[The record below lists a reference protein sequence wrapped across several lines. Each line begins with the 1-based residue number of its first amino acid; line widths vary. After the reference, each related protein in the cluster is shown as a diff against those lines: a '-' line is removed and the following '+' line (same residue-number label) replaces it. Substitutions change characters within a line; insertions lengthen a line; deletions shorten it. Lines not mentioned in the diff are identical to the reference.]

1 MSRDSRSII
10 EAMCKY
16 SARKPVRMHMPG
28 HKGRRAFPVDYTPR
42 SLTPRRASIL
52 LDQLRAIDMTESP
65 GLDNLHYPSG
75 CIRATEARAERL
87 FGSARTYFLVNGAT
101 SGIQAALIATKMTL
115 GGNRLI
121 LPRNVHKSLVSAMA
135 MSGLE
140 PLFVWPDFDPSL
152 GGYLPLT
159 WQRLKE
165 ALDSLPPG
173 EERPRAVF
181 TVDPTYSGFATDMS
195 EIAREVHARGM
206 ALIVDEAHG
215 THFSN
220 GEGLPPHALAAG
232 ADFVIHGAHKTT
244 VAFTQTALL
253 HLGLEAEK
261 RFPGIELAV
270 EEALRAVQT
279 TSPSYILMASLE
291 QAIEVLEREDGAW
304 IDHGTKVATELAER
318 LSRIPG
324 ISVAGFEQPLPPG
337 LFHDPSKLLVN
348 LNLSINGPAA
358 AKYLVQKCKVV
369 PEMTGPGYILLL
381 VSGAHGAADID
392 AVERAFKELS
402 EKYARTPDQAQCC
415 REAAATTTIAREVPR
430 PKRVMALRDAFLSRA
445 RPLPIEEA
453 LGKISADTVVI
464 YPPGS
469 PIVTPGERIDQ
480 DVVEYILH
488 ARRAGLNLLGRGV
501 HGTEGE
507 LKVFCVDAS

>member
-1 MSRDSRSII
+1 MSRGTRSII

-16 SARKPVRMHMPG
+16 SSRKPVRMHMPG

-42 SLTPRRASIL
+42 SLTPRRASSL

-65 GLDNLHYPSG
+65 GLDNLHYPDG
-75 CIRATEARAERL
+75 CIRATEARAEKL

-101 SGIQAALIATKMTL
+101 SGIQAALIATKMAL

-140 PLFVWPDFDPSL
+140 PVFVWPDFDPAL

-173 EERPRAVF
+173 EEQPKAVF

-220 GEGLPPHALAAG
+220 GEGLPPDALAAG

-244 VAFTQTALL
+244 VAFTQTAFL
-253 HLGLEAEK
+253 HLGVDAEK

-279 TSPSYILMASLE
+279 TSPSYILMASME

-304 IDHGTKVATELAER
+304 IDHGTKVAIELAKR
-318 LSRIPG
+318 LARIPG
-324 ISVAGFEQPLPPG
+324 ISVAGFDRPLPHG

-348 LNLSINGPAA
+348 LNLSVNGPAA
-358 AKYLVQKCKVV
+358 AKFLVQKCKVV

-381 VSGAHGAADID
+381 VSGAHGDADID

-402 EKYARTPDQAQCC
+402 EKYAKTGTEAQGAQ
-415 REAAATTTIAREVPR
+415 EAAPSKAREVPR
-430 PKRVMALRDAFLSRA
+430 PKRVMLVRDAFLSRA
-445 RPLPIEEA
+445 RPLPIEES

-501 HGTEGE
+501 HGIEGE